1 MTINVIINGEAGNSV
16 RSKLNQVITVIN
28 DGLGANT
35 ILNGEGAPNNALGND
50 GDFYLNTAN
59 LNFYGPKVSG
69 VWGGF
74 VSLIGPTGAT
84 GPEGPQGAGINP
96 TGEYNAGTA
105 YAIGDLVSYLGS
117 SYIALTSTTGNLPT
131 NVTYWQVV
139 ANKGETGSISSA
151 STLNLSEQV
160 STPTTPAAGTWEI
173 YPKADGF
180 YVLNDAGNETQL
192 GGSTP
197 AATNVNA
204 QVGTTYTLA
213 LEDTDGV
220 VTMNN
225 ASPNT
230 LIIPTEDA
238 VPFPD
243 GTWVE
248 VWQIGS
254 GDTKIEAPSVTLNWA
269 ASNGQCFVGGEW
281 ASVLLRKVGPDVWL
295 IKPSGVASVSQPS

>member
-1 MTINVIINGEAGNSV
+1 
-16 RSKLNQVITVIN
+16 
-28 DGLGANT
+28 
-35 ILNGEGAPNNALGND
+35 
-50 GDFYLNTAN
+50 
-59 LNFYGPKVSG
+59 
-69 VWGGF
+69 
-74 VSLIGPTGAT
+74 
-84 GPEGPQGAGINP
+84 
-96 TGEYNAGTA
+96 
-105 YAIGDLVSYLGS
+105 LGS

-139 ANKGETGSISSA
+139 ANKGETGSVSSA
-151 STLNLSEQV
+151 STLNLTEQV
-160 STPTTPAAGTWEI
+160 STPSTPAAGTWEL

-197 AATNVNA
+197 AATNINT
-204 QVGTTYTLA
+204 QTGTTYTLA
-213 LEDTDGV
+213 LEDTNGV

-225 ASPNT
+225 VSPNT
-230 LIIPTEDA
+230 VIIPTDAA

-254 GDTKIEAPSVTLNWA
+254 GDTKIEAPWVTLNWA
-269 ASNGQCFVGGEW
+269 SYNGQCFVGGEW

-295 IKPSGVASVSQPS
+295 IKTSGVASVSQPF